1 PYPTLFR
8 SLDGRMSRC
17 WSSTRS
23 ACGAICFQSTSRRI
37 EATQAPLR
45 AAPPPP
51 RWKAMISRRL
61 LTSIALFLSG
71 CAGTQQGYPSLAKR
85 AVEGAPMAEV
95 APPTAPAAADPA
107 LKAQIDKLSAQAQA
121 GKAAFDQAYVAADRA
136 TQAARG
142 SAVSSEGWVA
152 AQVAISTLES
162 TRNDSVSALA
172 SLDTLYVAR
181 SNAIAEGQ

>member
-37 EATQAPLR
+37 DAAQAPLR

-85 AVEGAPMAEV
+85 AVEDAPMAQV
-95 APPTAPAAADPA
+95 TPPSVPVAADAA
-107 LKAQIDKLSAQAQA
+107 LKAQLGKLSAQAQA
-121 GKAAFDQAYVAADRA
+121 GKTAFDNAYPSADRA

-142 SAVSSEGWVA
+142 APVSSDGWIA
-152 AQVAISTLES
+152 AQVLVSSLES
-162 TRNDSVSALA
+162 ARNDSVSALA
-172 SLDTLYVAR
+172 SLDTLYVER
-181 SNAIAEGQ
+181 